1 MPGSLPW
8 MKREVAAHVRAQ
20 LAVLGPDAP
29 AVDVGAGAGW
39 WADLVG
45 PGRLDAVEIFG
56 PYVERF
62 GLRAKYRQVIVNNV
76 LALDPRAYGWRYA
89 IMGDVLE
96 HMTADEARY
105 VVRSWTAA
113 GVLLL
118 VALPFR
124 SPQDATGDNP
134 AEEHVQ
140 TDLTPEVVAERFPD
154 LRPLALCD
162 EYGYF
167 VNYVADAVEPDGM
180 PPLEPPQRVNVLWWQ
195 GARGYWDHGLLQSV
209 FDGSLWPTTR
219 PFAYVEHEK
228 AQAVGNTG
236 AVVVVSGRWAAQNV
250 VELREWENRRAW
262 TLACVTSDEE
272 SDLDP
277 AAIKTQDSL
286 VMVQTPA
293 PRSTVRAGS
302 PVWAHMVLGPRIDL
316 RRTVIASES
325 LRAMPSPM
333 RPSLWSFAGQVRDNP
348 ARQACVSVLAAQHR
362 AHPEDAAMLHVT
374 NGFGQ
379 GHPLPEYLATLRDSE
394 VVISPSGPATPDCFR
409 TWEALEMGAL
419 PVAQKHSPRQT
430 YEPDYYA
437 HALECA
443 AGDVSFPRLESW
455 AELPDLL
462 AAWRRDPLAL
472 RHAQNLA
479 FSWWQS
485 RKRVFAYDVECAIRS
500 VSGMVAPEH
509 PAGLRSKL
517 TIIIPSSPC
526 AAHPGTE
533 MIDECIA
540 RIRAYPDLAEC
551 EILLT
556 LDGVRPEQSH
566 RRADYYEHVRRVLWR
581 ANWDP
586 AWRGV
591 LPVVFDRHAHQSG
604 MLLRAL
610 RMVTTPLVMY
620 VEHDTWP
627 VGEIPF
633 ARLAAAVEGGAGG
646 LRMLRLHYDAQIHP
660 EHEYLMLD
668 RAPVDCGGVPVR
680 RTRQW
685 SQRPHIARTDFYR
698 DVVAPIFSEGDRTF
712 IEDIVYGRAE
722 GGSWDAWGLGIYAP
736 AGDMRRST
744 TCDGRRGESK
754 YTITHGGR
762 EMKA

>member
-1 MPGSLPW
+1 
-8 MKREVAAHVRAQ
+8 
-20 LAVLGPDAP
+20 
-29 AVDVGAGAGW
+29 
-39 WADLVG
+39 
-45 PGRLDAVEIFG
+45 
-56 PYVERF
+56 
-62 GLRAKYRQVIVNNV
+62 
-76 LALDPRAYGWRYA
+76 
-89 IMGDVLE
+89 
-96 HMTADEARY
+96 
-105 VVRSWTAA
+105 
-113 GVLLL
+113 
-118 VALPFR
+118 
-124 SPQDATGDNP
+124 
-134 AEEHVQ
+134 
-140 TDLTPEVVAERFPD
+140 
-154 LRPLALCD
+154 
-162 EYGYF
+162 
-167 VNYVADAVEPDGM
+167 
-180 PPLEPPQRVNVLWWQ
+180 
-195 GARGYWDHGLLQSV
+195 
-209 FDGSLWPTTR
+209 
-219 PFAYVEHEK
+219 
-228 AQAVGNTG
+228 
-236 AVVVVSGRWAAQNV
+236 
-250 VELREWENRRAW
+250 
-262 TLACVTSDEE
+262 
-272 SDLDP
+272 
-277 AAIKTQDSL
+277 
-286 VMVQTPA
+286 
-293 PRSTVRAGS
+293 
-302 PVWAHMVLGPRIDL
+302 
-316 RRTVIASES
+316 
-325 LRAMPSPM
+325 
-333 RPSLWSFAGQVRDNP
+333 
-348 ARQACVSVLAAQHR
+348 
-362 AHPEDAAMLHVT
+362 
-374 NGFGQ
+374 
-379 GHPLPEYLATLRDSE
+379 
-394 VVISPSGPATPDCFR
+394 
-409 TWEALEMGAL
+409 
-419 PVAQKHSPRQT
+419 
-430 YEPDYYA
+430 
-437 HALECA
+437 
-443 AGDVSFPRLESW
+443 
-455 AELPDLL
+455 
-462 AAWRRDPLAL
+462 
-472 RHAQNLA
+472 
-479 FSWWQS
+479 
-485 RKRVFAYDVECAIRS
+485 
-500 VSGMVAPEH
+500 MVAPEH

-591 LPVVFDRHAHQSG
+591 LPVVFDRHVHQSG